1 MFHSMIYDICI
12 SISILRHTY
21 IYIPVHACQNVWC
34 PFLFWVGQNPPNAGQ
49 VFPPPST
56 EFQRSAFGRISA
68 IARDLNI
75 SSPKVAG
82 TFNGGTEPCK
92 AILGMGFPLH

>member
-1 MFHSMIYDICI
+1 
-12 SISILRHTY
+12 
-21 IYIPVHACQNVWC
+21 
-34 PFLFWVGQNPPNAGQ
+34 VGQKKQPTTANVGQ

-68 IARDLNI
+68 IARDLKI
-75 SSPKVAG
+75 SSPIVAG

-92 AILGMGFPLH
+92 AILGMGFPLHKPYIQLL